1 MEETK
6 RTMYKFWPIIVK
18 EAEKEANEEPR
29 QWKQREKDSGTYKE
43 RIPDSKRTAGSKED
57 PLVTK
62 SYVDT
67 KISNALSNINL
78 DGSDVGASFELSSE
92 QEKELVELVTQQ
104 VLAIITLN
112 TDTKG
117 DELTEEVKEYI
128 DDAILSAM
136 NEIANNIDI
145 GGNNSSDN
153 TDLVIDNSSVY
164 VPVEL
169 QNGDIL
175 LGDEGTEIILR
186 SGSAV
191 SYVDSQDGIVN
202 VSDGTE
208 YMEGVSIP
216 KNNMLIV
223 PRNDGRGIRATNNS
237 TWLIVKG
244 GYTIK

>member
-1 MEETK
+1 MK
-6 RTMYKFWPIIVK
+6 NKNIVK
-18 EAEKEANEEPR
+18 VMAIGVIATTLLMT
-29 QWKQREKDSGTYKE
+29 SVYATG
-43 RIPDSKRTAGSKED
+43 TAGSKED

-62 SYVDT
+62 SYVDS
-67 KISNALSNINL
+67 KVSSALSNINI
-78 DGSDVGASFELSSE
+78 DGSNIDSEFSLSSE
-92 QEKELVELVTQQ
+92 QEKEIIELVTQQ
-104 VLAIITLN
+104 VLAIITIN
-112 TDTKG
+112 ADTKG
-117 DELTEEVKEYI
+117 EELSEEAKEYI
-128 DDAILSAM
+128 DDTILKTI
-136 NEIANNIDI
+136 NEVLHTIDT
-145 GGNNSSDN
+145 GDSGSGNNTVITQDN
-153 TDLVIDNSSVY
+153 ASVY

-208 YMEGVSIP
+208 YMEGVNIP